1 MTTQD
6 PPPQPRALSRC
17 TPDSILVIDA
27 EGRVTQYVPASDCFL
42 GYQEQELVG
51 QRAME
56 YVHPA
61 DTETALDIGRSLST
75 GETSS
80 VRVRFRT
87 AEGEWV
93 PVQTAI
99 NRPAEDTVAAYVVSM
114 HQTAGADDGSRRQ
127 SVEREAGIDAL
138 RELYE
143 IASTT
148 DLSFET
154 KRLRIL
160 ELGRRRLDLPYAF
173 VSRITED
180 TQTIVASAGDH
191 ELLQTG
197 ASCPIEK
204 SYCRKTIH
212 TEGLLALFDAVEE
225 GFDSDPAY
233 DEFGLGSYIGGKLVG
248 GDDLYGTM
256 CFAGSAP
263 RTYEFTDSERTFV
276 KLASRWLGY
285 ELEQR
290 KYQAELKRQND
301 RLENFA
307 SVVSHDLRN
316 PLSVV
321 EGRLAIARQ
330 EHDIE
335 NLQTAT
341 EALDRTFDLIDEVLE
356 FARMGQEVTDTE
368 PVSLSSVAIDAW
380 EMVDS
385 DEVSLSIENDSIRV
399 AADPARLQ
407 RLLENLFRNSID
419 HGGEALT
426 TIRLGPLPDGF
437 YVADDG
443 CGIPGEKSEKVFEGG
458 YTTASQ
464 GTGFGLSIVKEITE
478 AHSWSVS
485 LTTSTNGGARF
496 EFLGTDPSAI

>member
-6 PPPQPRALSRC
+6 PPLQLQSLIGC

-42 GYQEQELVG
+42 GYQEDDLVG
-51 QRAME
+51 ERALE

-61 DTETALDIGRSLST
+61 DTETALDIGRGLGT
-75 GETSS
+75 NETSS
-80 VRVRFRT
+80 VRFRFRT
-87 AEGEWV
+87 AKGDWV
-93 PVQTAI
+93 PVQAAI
-99 NRPAEDTVAAYVVSM
+99 NRPADDVVAAYVLSM
-114 HQTAGADDGSRRQ
+114 HETTDADDGSRKR
-127 SVEREAGIDAL
+127 SGEREAGMDAL
-138 RELYE
+138 HELYE

-148 DLSFET
+148 DVSFET
-154 KRLRIL
+154 KRSRIL

-191 ELLQTG
+191 ELLQPG
-197 ASCPIEK
+197 ESCPIEK

-233 DEFGLGSYIGGKLVG
+233 DQFGLGSYIGGKLLG
-248 GDDLYGTM
+248 GGDLYGTM
-256 CFAGSAP
+256 CFAGSVP
-263 RTYEFTDSERTFV
+263 RQHEFSDSERAFV
-276 KLASRWLGY
+276 ELASRWLGY

-290 KYQAELKRQND
+290 QYQAELKRQND

-330 EHDIE
+330 EHDSE
-335 NLQTAT
+335 NLQTAA
-341 EALDRTFDLIDEVLE
+341 EALDRTFDLVDEVLE

-368 PVSLSSVAIDAW
+368 PVSLSSIATDAW
-380 EMVDS
+380 EMVDD
-385 DEVSLSIENDSIRV
+385 DEVSLSVEDDSIRV
-399 AADPARLQ
+399 AADPTRLQ

-419 HGGEALT
+419 HGGETLT
-426 TIRLGPLPDGF
+426 TIRLGRLPDGF

-443 CGIPGEKSEKVFEGG
+443 CGIPAEDSEAVFEGG

-464 GTGFGLSIVKEITE
+464 GTGFGLSIVKEIAE

-485 LTTSTNGGARF
+485 LTASADGGVRF
-496 EFLGTDPSAI
+496 EFLGTDPSVR